1 LQTKN
6 TSIDRL
12 QIFIKKS
19 KGRTDRY
26 TQLAQRFLPLLTNYL
41 TTYRPEIYFDVDL
54 KGQKYTAHSIRK
66 FLHRCAVDSGILK
79 KVTPHT
85 LRHRYATHLL
95 ENGIGLRY
103 MQELLAHSKPVIAT
117 ICTHVAKKHLL
128 NIESPL
134 DTIILSLNKIDE
146 VE

>member
-1 LQTKN
+1 MLLQTKS

-26 TQLAQRFLPLLTNYL
+26 TQLTQRFLPLLTNYL
-41 TTYRPEIYFDVDL
+41 TTYRPEIYFEKDL
-54 KGQKYTAHSIRK
+54 KGQKYTASSIRK

-85 LRHRYATHLL
+85 LRHSYATHLL

-103 MQELLAHSKPVIAT
+103 IQELLGHSKPETTMVY
-117 ICTHVAKKHLL
+117 THVAKKDLL
-128 NIESPL
+128 
-134 DTIILSLNKIDE
+134 ILK
-146 VE
+146 VH